1 MMDELTMKTMRSLS
15 SAEVAALL
23 HVDRHT
29 VNAWQTANKLPYFM
43 AGNKRR
49 TLETDVL
56 KFMQDGGCA
65 DTVRSLRKQARA

>member
-1 MMDELTMKTMRSLS
+1 MDEMTMKTLRSLS

-29 VNAWQTANKLPYFM
+29 VNAWQTAGKLPYFT
-43 AGNKRR
+43 AGSKRR
-49 TLETDVL
+49 TLESDVL

-65 DTVRSLRKQARA
+65 DSLRTLRKAR